1 MNIICNNC
9 VGSRIYQYRNIKYN
23 NQFIWSSIDI
33 NDFIYLI
40 NNYNNINFNNFKL
53 LYEDNKYFI
62 KIDNK
67 ILISYPHYKK
77 NLDNMEQII
86 VENENEEIEDRT
98 LYSPNIENY
107 IISKY
112 KERFKRNIECP
123 IFLIIDY
130 DYNEKIFEEINT
142 NYTVYIFTKKKNLVS
157 KYNNIRYLINNSEN
171 ELKRTGDIAKYILN
185 KYEYIIN

>member
-9 VGSRIYQYRNIKYN
+9 VGSRIYQYTNTKYN

-40 NNYNNINFNNFKL
+40 NNYDIINFDNFKL
-53 LYEDNKYFI
+53 LYEDNEYFI

-67 ILISYPHYKK
+67 ILVSYPHYKK

-98 LYSPNIENY
+98 LYSPNIEKY

-112 KERFKRNIECP
+112 KERFERNIEKP
-123 IFLIIDY
+123 TFLIIDY
-130 DYNEKIFEEINT
+130 DCNENLFKKINT
-142 NYTVYIFTKKKNLVS
+142 NYTVYIFTKKKNLVDEHNI
-157 KYNNIRYLINNSEN
+157 KYLVNNSEN

-185 KYEYIIN
+185 NYEYIIN

>member
-9 VGSRIYQYRNIKYN
+9 VGSRIYQYTNIKYN

-40 NNYNNINFNNFKL
+40 NNYDNINFNNFKL

-112 KERFKRNIECP
+112 KERFKRNIEYP

-130 DYNEKIFEEINT
+130 DYNEKIFEEINK

>member
-9 VGSRIYQYRNIKYN
+9 VGSRIYQYTNTKYN

-40 NNYNNINFNNFKL
+40 NNYDNINFNNFKL
-53 LYEDNKYFI
+53 LYKDNEYFI

-67 ILISYPHYKK
+67 ILVSYPHYKK

-112 KERFKRNIECP
+112 KERFERNIEQP
-123 IFLIIDY
+123 TFLIIDY
-130 DYNEKIFEEINT
+130 DCNENLFKEINT
-142 NYTVYIFTKKKNLVS
+142 NYTVYIFTKKKNLVDEH
-157 KYNNIRYLINNSEN
+157 NIKYLINNSEN

-185 KYEYIIN
+185 NYEYIIN